1 MRIDSESISHTW
13 FVKKKKYTYMNKYS
27 KYTSIS
33 KQNVEID
40 FKKKQKTH
48 VKISKVPWQKYII
61 QWDVHNLISAFRSNG
76 YKAKSQPICAT
87 CNEWYCALF

>member
-1 MRIDSESISHTW
+1 MKICLANCSYIDNIMRIDSESISHTW

-40 FKKKQKTH
+40 FKKKQK
-48 VKISKVPWQKYII
+48 K
-61 QWDVHNLISAFRSNG
+61 NML
-76 YKAKSQPICAT
+76 KSQKCRDKNILF
-87 CNEWYCALF
+87 NETFTT